1 MSIFWLIIG
10 MAVGTFAWRY
20 SFFLLYD
27 HIRITD
33 FQKRAL
39 RLVPPAVLSALLL
52 PAILRSN
59 GGLDFSLGNPRLLA
73 AALSVIIAYKTKN
86 VLATIIVGMATLFL
100 IQALY

>member
-39 RLVPPAVLSALLL
+39 RLVPPAVLSAILL
-52 PAILRSN
+52 PAVLRGN
-59 GGLDFSLGNPRLLA
+59 GGLDYSLDNPRLLA
-73 AALSVIIAYKTKN
+73 ALFAVMIAYKTKN
-86 VLATIIVGMATLFL
+86 VLATISAGMA
-100 IQALY
+100 ALYLFQAIL